1 MPNLMRIKKS
11 YSLILVQLPSS
22 AFFDLAYM
30 IISSIQVEQHL
41 SLLYFHNNEKLDD
54 CSLYRIL
61 EELFVLN
68 VCSI

>member
-1 MPNLMRIKKS
+1 
-11 YSLILVQLPSS
+11 
-22 AFFDLAYM
+22 M
-30 IISSIQVEQHL
+30 IISTIQVEQHL
-41 SLLYFHNNEKLDD
+41 SLLYFRNNEKLDD